1 MATGKELVKYNPYKA
16 EYQKVKMNVKNIAKR
31 IPGEYKFLGEVGKGI
46 GKVAKLAVRHP
57 VTSTAI
63 AGTAYFLGSKSRRY
77 EEAPKVGE
85 DRDLNSI
92 LIRRG
97 I

>member
-1 MATGKELVKYNPYKA
+1 MATGKELVKYSPLKA
-16 EYQKVKMNVKNIAKR
+16 GYQKAKINVKNIAKR
-31 IPGEYKFLGEVGKGI
+31 IPGEYKFLGEVGKGM
-46 GKVAKLAVRHP
+46 GKVAKLAVKNP
-57 VTSTAI
+57 VTTAAI

-77 EEAPKVGE
+77 QKAPKVGE
-85 DRDLNSI
+85 DRDLNSR

>member
-1 MATGKELVKYNPYKA
+1 MAKGKELVKYSPLKA
-16 EYQKVKMNVKNIAKR
+16 GYQKVKMNVKNIAKR
-31 IPGEYKFLGEVGKGI
+31 IPGEYKFLGEVGKGM
-46 GKVAKLAVRHP
+46 GKVAKLAVKNP
-57 VTSTAI
+57 VTTAAI

-77 EEAPKVGE
+77 QKAPKVGE
-85 DRDLNSI
+85 DRDLNSR

>member
-1 MATGKELVKYNPYKA
+1 MATGKELVKYSPLKA
-16 EYQKVKMNVKNIAKR
+16 GYQKVKMNVKNISKR
-31 IPGEYKFLGEVGKGI
+31 IPGEYKFLGEVGKGM
-46 GKVAKLAVRHP
+46 GKVAKLAVKNP
-57 VTSTAI
+57 VTTAAI

-77 EEAPKVGE
+77 EKAPKVGE
-85 DRDLNSI
+85 NRDLNSR

>member
-1 MATGKELVKYNPYKA
+1 MAKGKELVKYNPYKA
-16 EYQKVKMNVKNIAKR
+16 VYQKVKMNVKNIAKR
-31 IPGEYKFLGEVGKGI
+31 IPGEYKFLGKVGKGM
-46 GKVAKLAVRHP
+46 GKVAKLAVKDP
-57 VTSTAI
+57 ITTAAI

-77 EEAPKVGE
+77 EKAPKVGE
-85 DRDLNSI
+85 NRDLNSR